1 MVEEGAFEIVGPSPV
16 KQAVFI
22 GLGSNFKEVPA
33 PLDEEP
39 PDEVLSRLRALIEAY
54 LDETQGFTA
63 RRMMQQDR
71 FGSDYDLLARFGE
84 WD

>member
-1 MVEEGAFEIVGPSPV
+1 M
-16 KQAVFI
+16 
-22 GLGSNFKEVPA
+22 
-33 PLDEEP
+33 
-39 PDEVLSRLRALIEAY
+39 SRLRALIEAY

-84 WD
+84 WDETDAPEPEELS